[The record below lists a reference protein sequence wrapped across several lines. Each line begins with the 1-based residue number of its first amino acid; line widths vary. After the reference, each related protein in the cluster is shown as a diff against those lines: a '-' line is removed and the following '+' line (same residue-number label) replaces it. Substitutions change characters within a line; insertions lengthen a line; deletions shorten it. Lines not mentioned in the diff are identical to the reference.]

1 MGSSF
6 EDLDVWKGRPMGEYH
21 TTVRL
26 TDKGADVRLGQV
38 DFMVSRR
45 DEITAGHS
53 CPVAYLAGALGS

>member
-1 MGSSF
+1 
-6 EDLDVWKGRPMGEYH
+6 MGEYH

-26 TDKGADVRLGQV
+26 TEKGADVRLGQV

-45 DEITAGHS
+45 DETTAGHG